1 MNTDFSRLDPDG
13 QYLLVLPYHNSNGV
27 PMTVNIDHSD
37 AERLVKHSTHVA
49 DTIAPRIYVLKP
61 IVSAISDM
69 VGCDLL
75 RV

>member
-1 MNTDFSRLDPDG
+1 MNTDFSRLDPDA

-49 DTIAPRIYVLKP
+49 DMIAPRIFVLKP
-61 IVSAISDM
+61 IVFAISDM
-69 VGCDLL
+69 VGADL
-75 RV
+75 VPA

>member
-1 MNTDFSRLDPDG
+1 MNTDFSRLDPDA

-49 DTIAPRIYVLKP
+49 DKLVPGVFVLKP
-61 IVSAISDM
+61 IVFAISDM
-69 VGCDLL
+69 VGADL
-75 RV
+75 VPA